1 MKAGRPSSILRTT
14 LPFLAACAGTL
25 CSILLST
32 TDNSLRSL
40 FGPTQMPASAWQTLV
55 VTTPITYLIFEAG
68 LRVGKKFL
76 ALAMVQSLA
85 VAVAVSLLAGQYCRL
100 GCSVLS
106 PLVAALA
113 AVILGRTLRALK
125 DAEIAQTSR
134 FFELALKNQELS
146 QTRLALLKQDEAER
160 RLLASDLHDQVLAD
174 LRELSEKSQIFGDN
188 KEIDQLIK
196 RTTANIR
203 EVMENLSPSVL
214 ENLGLPA
221 ALDEL
226 VRKSSAIGKFQGRF
240 RDDLN
245 PATLAKLSRTE
256 QLLVFRLAQEA
267 VNNIVKHAAAK
278 KVFLSL
284 SAPDDRTI
292 LLVVKDDGVGL
303 PEAKKN
309 SQSRGMRYMKLKADI
324 MGGQL
329 TWTSPPPD
337 PASVSANGT
346 EVKLK
351 LTLKD

>member
-1 MKAGRPSSILRTT
+1 MKAGRPSSILRAA
-14 LPFLAACAGTL
+14 LPFLAACTGTL
-25 CSILLST
+25 ASVLLAATDST
-32 TDNSLRSL
+32 LRGL
-40 FGPTQMPASAWQTLV
+40 FGLSQMPPSAWQTLV

-76 ALAMVQSLA
+76 FIAMVQSLA
-85 VAVAVSLLAGQYCRL
+85 VAVAVSLLSCQYCNL
-100 GCSVLS
+100 GCSILS
-106 PLVAALA
+106 PLVAALIA
-113 AVILGRTLRALK
+113 IILSRTLRALK
-125 DAEIAQTSR
+125 DAEIVQIGR
-134 FFELALKNQELS
+134 FYELALKNQELS

-174 LRELSEKSQIFGDN
+174 LRELSEKSQSFGDN
-188 KEIDQLIK
+188 KEIDQLLR
-196 RTTANIR
+196 RTSANIR

-226 VRKSSAIGKFQGRF
+226 VRKSSVTGKFQGRF
-240 RDDLN
+240 SDEMD
-245 PATLAKLSRTE
+245 PAQLAKLSRTE

-284 SAPDDRTI
+284 SAPDARTI
-292 LLVVKDDGVGL
+292 LLVIKDDGVGL

-324 MGGQL
+324 MGGEL

-337 PASVSANGT
+337 QSAATTTGT